1 LINAHETIDD
11 ADKARLFDV
20 HSFLMRYYVKNK
32 DNKAALENALKLQE
46 LQPEDAEIKK
56 VVEALEKAAN

>member
-1 LINAHETIDD
+1 
-11 ADKARLFDV
+11 
-20 HSFLMRYYVKNK
+20 MRYYVKNK
-32 DNKAALENALKLQE
+32 DNKAALENARKLQE